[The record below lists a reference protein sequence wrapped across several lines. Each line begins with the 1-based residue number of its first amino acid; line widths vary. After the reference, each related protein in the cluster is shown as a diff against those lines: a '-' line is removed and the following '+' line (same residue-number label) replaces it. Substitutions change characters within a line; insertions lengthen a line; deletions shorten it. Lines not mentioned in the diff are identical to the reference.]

1 MFKRNYLLFIEDIL
15 QNINKINK
23 YINNL
28 SYDEFLDDDKTK
40 DAVIKNLIEIGEA
53 ANHIPENVLKHYN
66 EVPWQQMIGLRNRLI
81 HGYFVIDYDIVWT
94 IIKEELPILFEKLEN
109 IKKSQ

>member
-1 MFKRNYLLFIEDIL
+1 MSKRNYVLFVEDIL
-15 QNINKINK
+15 QNIDKINK

-53 ANHIPENVLKHYN
+53 ANHIPENVLEQYN
-66 EVPWQQMIGLRNRLI
+66 EVPWQQMIGFRNRLI
-81 HGYFVIDYDIVWT
+81 HGYFVIDYEIVWT
-94 IIKEELPILFEKLEN
+94 IIKEELPILFENLEN
-109 IKKSQ
+109 IKRNK